1 VQTDRHDYGR
11 AIKVAELPAKPE
23 RQKAQSGLAG
33 DNSACSLER
42 RRSRGECVSIDH
54 TLAIP
59 PCNRALE
66 LAKLGI
72 VPEDSSDMRTDLD
85 HLPPAKQRELERVVE
100 TIFDEFRG
108 YTENATGPRKGAR
121 ILKIILFGSHA
132 RGDWVDAPLSANQY
146 KSDYDILIIVS
157 QKELTDRA
165 AYWAKAEERLIRAY
179 TIEKT
184 LRTPVNF
191 IVHSLHE
198 VNEGLSHGRVFFM
211 EVVKDGIAIYGA
223 DNKELATPKPK
234 TPEQALATAKEY
246 FEEGM
251 PTALAFF
258 RSFQHALVDGLHKNA
273 AFQLHQATEQLYHC
287 LLLSVTFYTPYNHNI
302 AFLRSLAEGLD
313 RRLYGIWAEETRRER
328 AMFQKL
334 KEAYTKA
341 RYSKHYKISEEELA
355 WLGARV
361 EELGRV
367 VHQVCSDKIAELE
380 VAARN

>member
-1 VQTDRHDYGR
+1 
-11 AIKVAELPAKPE
+11 
-23 RQKAQSGLAG
+23 
-33 DNSACSLER
+33 
-42 RRSRGECVSIDH
+42 
-54 TLAIP
+54 
-59 PCNRALE
+59 
-66 LAKLGI
+66 
-72 VPEDSSDMRTDLD
+72 MRTDLD
-85 HLPPAKQRELERVVE
+85 HLPAAKQRELERVVE

-108 YTENATGPRKGAR
+108 STENATGPRKGAR

-184 LRTPVNF
+184 LHTPVNF

-211 EVVKDGIAIYGA
+211 EVVKDGIALYEA
-223 DNKELATPKPK
+223 DNSELATPKPK
-234 TPEQALATAKEY
+234 NPEQALAASREY
-246 FEEGM
+246 FEEWL
-251 PTALAFF
+251 P
-258 RSFQHALVDGLHKNA
+258 NA
-273 AFQLHQATEQLYHC
+273 AGFMKVYRFCMSEGDWKRAAFLLHQATESLYQG
-287 LLLSVTFYTPYNHNI
+287 LLLTLTLYTPYNHNI

-313 RRLYGIWAEETRRER
+313 RRLFGIWPHGTHRER

-341 RYSKHYKISEEELA
+341 RYSKHYKISEEELT
-355 WLGARV
+355 WLGERV

-367 VHQVCSDKIAELE
+367 VHQVCSDKIGELE
-380 VAARN
+380 AAARK